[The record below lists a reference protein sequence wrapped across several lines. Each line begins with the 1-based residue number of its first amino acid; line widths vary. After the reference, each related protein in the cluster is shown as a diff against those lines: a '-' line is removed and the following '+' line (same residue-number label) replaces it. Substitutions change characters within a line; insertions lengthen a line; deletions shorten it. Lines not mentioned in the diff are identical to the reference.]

1 MDPFEV
7 GRRWGERN
15 LRSKLALIVAVTWSL
30 YTLAY
35 LCNLFFYLGLVIYPI
50 THRAVSAACIGTL
63 VYLLCPPRRG
73 MSLERL
79 KWYDV
84 LPILVII
91 VGCAYIAI
99 NANNLVAE
107 GRLISYP
114 SEMVVA
120 ALLFLAIIEAT
131 RRVIGW
137 TLAILIIFSFFYAV
151 YSNYFP
157 GFMRSTGFSY
167 SMALGWMYLSAE
179 GFWGMI
185 IGIVSTIVAGFII
198 FGGFL
203 RALGASQFFSDLAL
217 ASAGSFRGGAAKAA
231 VIASTFFG
239 TISGSTAANVATTGQ
254 ITIPL
259 MKKTGYDKNYA
270 GAVEATASLGGMFM
284 PPVMGATAFLIA
296 EFLQMSYWSVCVAA
310 FLPAI
315 AYYTTL
321 LAQVDLEAAKIG
333 LEGLPRQ
340 SLPSLKKTF
349 LGGWQYLLPFA
360 LLLFFLGV
368 LRYSAQT
375 SIIYTLAALI
385 LVSSFKKESRITP
398 TKLLNALEDSARGMM
413 PIIPLCASI
422 GILVGAIQMTGAGTK
437 FTSELLEISG
447 GNLMF
452 ILLMTGFAAF
462 ILGMGMTA
470 VGVYILTV
478 VLLAPALIR
487 AGVEPIAAHMFL
499 FYFGCLSFIT
509 PPVCVDAYIAAG
521 ISGGHPIKTGFRAMR
536 LGFAAYLVPWAF
548 IFNPGILMVGSSLQ
562 IITTFFFVTLGAV
575 SVGSAFEGYLLT
587 RFRRWE
593 SILLAISGI
602 CVFTPNII
610 TRGVGLAFQAVF
622 LLTQIVRAKKSAGLK
637 PVIRAK
643 T

>member
-1 MDPFEV
+1 MDRFEV
-7 GRRWGERN
+7 GQRWEERN
-15 LRSKLALIVAVTWSL
+15 LRSKLALTVAVIWSA
-30 YTLAY
+30 YTLSY
-35 LCNLFFYLGLVIYPI
+35 LCNLFFYLGLFVYPI
-50 THRAVSAACIGTL
+50 THRAVSAALICTL
-63 VYLLCPPRRG
+63 VYLLLPPKKG
-73 MSLERL
+73 MSRDTL
-79 KWYDV
+79 KWYDI

-91 VGCAYIAI
+91 SGCAYIAI

-107 GRLISYP
+107 GRLISYRY
-114 SEMVVA
+114 EMVLA
-120 ALLFLAIIEAT
+120 SLLFLAVIEAT

-137 TLAILIIFSFFYAV
+137 TLAVLVILSFFYAV
-151 YSNYFP
+151 YSNHFP
-157 GFMRSTGFSY
+157 GFLRSTGFSY
-167 SMALGWMYLSAE
+167 PMALGWMYLSAE
-179 GFWGMI
+179 GFWGML

-217 ASAGSFRGGAAKAA
+217 AAAGSLRGGAAKAA
-231 VIASTFFG
+231 VIASTLFG

-259 MKKTGYDKNYA
+259 MKKTGYEKNYA

-333 LEGLPRQ
+333 LKGLPREN
-340 SLPSLKKTF
+340 LPSLKKT
-349 LGGWQYLLPFA
+349 LMGGWQYLLPFA
-360 LLLFFLGV
+360 LLLFFLGF

-375 SIIYTLAALI
+375 SVMYTLAALI
-385 LVSSFKKESRITP
+385 LVSSFKKKSRVTP
-398 TKLLNALEDSARGMM
+398 KKIFFALEDSARGMM

-422 GILVGAIQMTGAGTK
+422 GIFVGAIQMTGAGTK
-437 FTSELLEISG
+437 FTSELLDISG
-447 GNLMF
+447 GNLMV
-452 ILLMTGFAAF
+452 ILLMTGLAAF

-509 PPVCVDAYIAAG
+509 PPVCVDAFIAAG
-521 ISGGHPIKTGFRAMR
+521 ISGGHPFKTGFRAMR

-548 IFNPGILMVGSSLQ
+548 IFNPGILMIGSPLQ
-562 IITTFFFVTLGAV
+562 IIATFFFVTLGAV
-575 SVGSAFEGYLLT
+575 AVGSAFEGYLLT
-587 RFRRWE
+587 NNRRWE
-593 SILLAISGI
+593 SILLALSGI
-602 CVFTPNII
+602 CVFIPNVI
-610 TRGVGLAFQAVF
+610 TRGSGIGFIVLF
-622 LLTQIVRAKKSAGLK
+622 LLSQIMRKKK
-637 PVIRAK
+637 YRI
-643 T
+643 

>member
-1 MDPFEV
+1 MDRFEV
-7 GRRWGERN
+7 GQRWGARN
-15 LRSKLALIVAVTWSL
+15 LRSKLALTVAVIWSA
-30 YTLAY
+30 YTLSH
-35 LCNLFFYLGLVIYPI
+35 LCNLFFYLGLVVYPI
-50 THRAVSAACIGTL
+50 THRAVSAALICIL
-63 VYLLCPPRRG
+63 VYLLLPPKKG
-73 MSLERL
+73 MSRETL
-79 KWYDV
+79 KWYDI

-91 VGCAYIAI
+91 SGCAYIAI

-107 GRLISYP
+107 GRLISYRY
-114 SEMVVA
+114 EMVLA
-120 ALLFLAIIEAT
+120 SLLFLAVIEAT

-137 TLAILIIFSFFYAV
+137 TLAVLVILSFFYAV
-151 YSNYFP
+151 YSNHFP
-157 GFMRSTGFSY
+157 GFLRSTGFSY
-167 SMALGWMYLSAE
+167 PMALGWMYLSAE
-179 GFWGMI
+179 GFWGML

-217 ASAGSFRGGAAKAA
+217 AAAGSLRGGAAKAA
-231 VIASTFFG
+231 VIASTLFG

-259 MKKTGYDKNYA
+259 MKKTGYEKNYA

-315 AYYTTL
+315 AYYATL

-333 LEGLPRQ
+333 LKGLPREN
-340 SLPSLKKTF
+340 LPSLKKT
-349 LGGWQYLLPFA
+349 LMGGWQYLLPFA
-360 LLLFFLGV
+360 LLLFFLGG

-375 SIIYTLAALI
+375 SVMYTLAALI
-385 LVSSFKKESRITP
+385 LVSSFRKQSRVTPKKIFF
-398 TKLLNALEDSARGMM
+398 ALEDSARGMM

-422 GILVGAIQMTGAGTK
+422 GIFVGAIQMTGAGTK
-437 FTSELLEISG
+437 FTSELLDISG
-447 GNLMF
+447 GNLMV

-509 PPVCVDAYIAAG
+509 PPVCVDAFIAAG
-521 ISGGHPIKTGFRAMR
+521 ISGGHPFKTGFRAMR

-548 IFNPGILMVGSSLQ
+548 IFNPGILMIGSPLQ
-562 IITTFFFVTLGAV
+562 IIATFFFVTLGAV
-575 SVGSAFEGYLLT
+575 AVGSAFEGYLLT
-587 RFRRWE
+587 NNRRWE
-593 SILLAISGI
+593 SILLALSGI
-602 CVFTPNII
+602 CVFIPNVI
-610 TRGVGLAFQAVF
+610 TRGLGIGFIVLF
-622 LLTQIVRAKKSAGLK
+622 LLSQIMRTKKSK
-637 PVIRAK
+637 I
-643 T
+643 